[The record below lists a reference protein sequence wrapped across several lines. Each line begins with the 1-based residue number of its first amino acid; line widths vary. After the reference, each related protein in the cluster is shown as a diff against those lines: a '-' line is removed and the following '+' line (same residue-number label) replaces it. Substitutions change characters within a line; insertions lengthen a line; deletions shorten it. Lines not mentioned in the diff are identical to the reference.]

1 MFGVGAASPGSTM
14 TVWVEETNRTAHIQ
28 NVGDE
33 VVDVG
38 GVRTLRYRML
48 HSEFLS
54 ASVYPPNAE
63 WYMFGPTGV
72 LNVTRCSLGVPLFL
86 SKPHLLGVKGAF
98 NGTELGGGNA
108 PLLER
113 LRGDVQPD
121 AALHDTYLD
130 VEPLSGA
137 ALAAAQRLQGNAWL
151 APQVLAT
158 GSTNL
163 TLFADVSPALLPL
176 VWVEKGG
183 AATNEALR
191 TVKSKLAMLRL
202 AQRLALVLGFGGCVA
217 SALCLAVGGRRL
229 WIERRAGEGVDEIDE
244 ASTDNAAEPLLRAVV

>member
-1 MFGVGAASPGSTM
+1 M
-14 TVWVEETNRTAHIQ
+14 
-28 NVGDE
+28 
-33 VVDVG
+33 
-38 GVRTLRYRML
+38 
-48 HSEFLS
+48 
-54 ASVYPPNAE
+54 
-63 WYMFGPTGV
+63 
-72 LNVTRCSLGVPLFL
+72 
-86 SKPHLLGVKGAF
+86 
-98 NGTELGGGNA
+98 
-108 PLLER
+108 
-113 LRGDVQPD
+113 
-121 AALHDTYLD
+121 
-130 VEPLSGA
+130 
-137 ALAAAQRLQGNAWL
+137 
-151 APQVLAT
+151 LAT

-229 WIERRAGEGVDEIDE
+229 WIERRRAGEGVDEIDE